1 MDIDKKV
8 IELLSQIS
16 DKAFIASNDTLQYD
30 IGLDSLAMVMLLVSI
45 EDTFGFELN
54 ESDMNPFDLVTVN
67 DVINLVRKYCGDR
80 SEQIC

>member
-8 IELLSQIS
+8 IELLSEIS
-16 DKAFIASNDTLQYD
+16 DKAPIASDDTLQYD

-54 ESDMNPFDLVTVN
+54 ESDMNPFDLVTVK
-67 DVINLVRKYCGDR
+67 DVIDLARRYCDDQR
-80 SEQIC
+80 E